1 MVKDAFATFE
11 YAVDEQDIK
20 ALHNATFST
29 GEGAGGGLEG
39 LAKRLRDALFGELS
53 PGFLVL
59 RTGCHV
65 KDGTDESERRARL
78 TSMSDSLAEA
88 LASEVL
94 PQSADLGEKTGFVEV
109 HRSEAA
115 GFSGWN
121 VYRGCVPIS
130 GALDHPNSV
139 YRKVHAIE
147 RPLALSTESQR
158 ALTMLNPTV
167 LTMTSVSRV
176 QISEQ

>member
-1 MVKDAFATFE
+1 MVKDVFATFE
-11 YAVDEQDIK
+11 YAIDEQDLK
-20 ALHNATFST
+20 ALHNAAFST
-29 GEGAGGGLEG
+29 GEGGGLEG
-39 LAKRLRDALFGELS
+39 LAKRLRGALFGESS

-59 RTGCHV
+59 RSGFLV

-94 PQSADLGEKTGFVEV
+94 PQSADIGEKTGFVEV

-130 GALDHPNSV
+130 GGLDHPNSV
-139 YRKVHAIE
+139 YRKVHAIG
-147 RPLALSTESQR
+147 RSLALSLEPQKY
-158 ALTMLNPTV
+158 
-167 LTMTSVSRV
+167 
-176 QISEQ
+176 